1 MASFITSC
9 SHNRHDDVNNNN
21 IQNRQLENI
30 NNNNTDQQLLDDLIP
45 VTSYKF

>member
-1 MASFITSC
+1 MSSITSY
-9 SHNRHDDVNNNN
+9 SHNRHDDVNNNDT
-21 IQNRQLENI
+21 QNKQLENI